1 MINVVMTGV
10 PGRRDRADFER
21 SDADNIVVLQNFDA
35 LLGDRRDAA
44 PESFHVVAVEARGG
58 SDELGG
64 IDEVGRAARMHINRG
79 AKFREAPRGAGM
91 VEMNVAEKN
100 VPDVFRGEMNL
111 AEFRRE
117 IFEGRLGPGIEEDQ
131 AFVSLERG
139 AGDDAGATE
148 MMSVENVDHS
158 SKIETLWGAQAASL

>member
-35 LLGDRRDAA
+35 LLGDGRDAA

-58 SDELGG
+58 SDELRR

-79 AKFREAPRGAGM
+79 TKFREAPRRAGM
-91 VEMNVAEKN
+91 VEMNVAEKD
-100 VPDVFRGEMNL
+100 VPNVFRGEMNL
-111 AEFRRE
+111 AKFRRE
-117 IFEGRLGPGIEEDQ
+117 IFEGRLGPRIEQDQ
-131 AFVSLERG
+131 ALVSLERG
-139 AGDDAGATE
+139 AGDAAGAAE
-148 MMSVENVDHS
+148 IMRVENGEHRTS
-158 SKIETLWGAQAASL
+158 AAC